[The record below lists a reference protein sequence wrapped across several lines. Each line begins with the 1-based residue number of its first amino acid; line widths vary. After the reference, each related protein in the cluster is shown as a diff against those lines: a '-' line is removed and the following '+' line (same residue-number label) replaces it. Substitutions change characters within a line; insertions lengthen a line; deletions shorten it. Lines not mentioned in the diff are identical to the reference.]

1 MSRTNYEQPGDIL
14 LHDITLTPVDGDI
27 AILNNIEAELNI
39 HEDFTTPFM
48 YGSIL
53 LHDSNNLLME
63 LPITGQEEIK
73 VQFKLVNEPESKVK
87 QTFQI
92 YKISDLFNDVSI
104 NARNYILHFV
114 SMESYKNEQKF
125 IQQSFVSKTIS
136 EIVKIIFDQH
146 LKIKKDI
153 EIEATS
159 GIQNLIIPNLS
170 PVKAIQWLA
179 KRAYSSENPSSN
191 FMFWEDHKNFNFK
204 TIDSLI
210 DEEPKE
216 KYYYGPA
223 NAIINKELDK
233 RVAFIVKRLTIE
245 KTTDIL
251 SNLVGGMYQSELL
264 THDIVRKKYKT
275 YTFNY
280 EDDFDDKTKR
290 SKHLS
295 PHTLHNREQTDFVTG
310 SSKDFFIGTSIGRN
324 FAEYVKKDTFT
335 KPHLME
341 NFVQKRNSTLSRF
354 NNFVAIA
361 EIPGD
366 SHRVPG
372 DVIEIVIPSPSGL
385 HTETPLEDKYFT
397 GKFLVT
403 QVRHKITAGIF
414 TTVLQVIKESFNEK
428 IEKVD
433 ANVKF

>member
-223 NAIINKELDK
+223 NAI
-233 RVAFIVKRLTIE
+233 
-245 KTTDIL
+245 
-251 SNLVGGMYQSELL
+251 
-264 THDIVRKKYKT
+264 
-275 YTFNY
+275 
-280 EDDFDDKTKR
+280 
-290 SKHLS
+290 
-295 PHTLHNREQTDFVTG
+295 
-310 SSKDFFIGTSIGRN
+310 
-324 FAEYVKKDTFT
+324 
-335 KPHLME
+335 
-341 NFVQKRNSTLSRF
+341 
-354 NNFVAIA
+354 
-361 EIPGD
+361 
-366 SHRVPG
+366 
-372 DVIEIVIPSPSGL
+372 
-385 HTETPLEDKYFT
+385 
-397 GKFLVT
+397 
-403 QVRHKITAGIF
+403 
-414 TTVLQVIKESFNEK
+414 
-428 IEKVD
+428 
-433 ANVKF
+433 